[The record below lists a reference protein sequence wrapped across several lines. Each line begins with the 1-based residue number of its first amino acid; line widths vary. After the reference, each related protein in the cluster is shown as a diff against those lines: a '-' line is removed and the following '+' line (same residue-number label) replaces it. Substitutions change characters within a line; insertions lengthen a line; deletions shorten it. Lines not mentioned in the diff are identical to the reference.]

1 MILTVD
7 CGNTNI
13 VMTLFSEDGG
23 AVLASWRLRT
33 LPLADADRLAHSVTE
48 QIAGLENTSALQQV
62 VVATVV
68 PGAADSLHE
77 MALLLT
83 QKPPMMLS
91 DPDISLPLEI
101 DVLSPHEV
109 GEDRLVNV
117 AGLDAD
123 TSLPCLIID
132 FGTATTI
139 DLVCASETSTGLPI
153 YAGGIITPG
162 VHRSVEALV
171 AAAAKLEP
179 IEIAEFDSA
188 LPVLGRNTDEAMK
201 SGILWGYVCLINGLI
216 DRLEV
221 SQGIRCDAVATG
233 GLAPVFAPHIPK
245 ITKIDS
251 HLTNRG
257 LYHIY
262 RQNR

>member
-13 VMTLFSEDGG
+13 VMTLFSDADG
-23 AVLASWRLRT
+23 AVISSWRLQT
-33 LPLADADRLAHSVTE
+33 MPVADADTLAHSVSRKMAE
-48 QIAGLENTSALQQV
+48 LEHASPLQRVIIASVVPQANAGLHQ
-62 VVATVV
+62 
-68 PGAADSLHE
+68 
-77 MALLLT
+77 MAHMLT
-83 QKPPMMLS
+83 QRPPLTLS
-91 DPDISLPLEI
+91 DPDIILPLEI
-101 DVLSPHEV
+101 DVLSPSEV

-117 AGLDAD
+117 AGLDAE
-123 TSLPCLIID
+123 TALPCLIID

-139 DLVCASETSTGLPI
+139 DLVRASGTKAGLPV

-171 AAAAKLEP
+171 AAAAKLKP
-179 IEIAEFDSA
+179 IEIAAFDSNM
-188 LPVLGRNTDEAMK
+188 PVLGRNTDEAMK
-201 SGILWGYVCLINGLI
+201 SGILWGYVSLINGLI
-216 DRLEV
+216 DRLET
-221 SQGIRCDAVATG
+221 SQAIRCDAIATG

>member
-13 VMTLFSEDGG
+13 VMTLFSEDDG

-48 QIAGLENTSALQQV
+48 QMAGLENTSALQQV

-139 DLVCASETSTGLPI
+139 DLVRASETATGLPI

-179 IEIAEFDSA
+179 IEIAEFDST

-233 GLAPVFAPHIPK
+233 GLAPVFA
-245 ITKIDS
+245 
-251 HLTNRG
+251 
-257 LYHIY
+257 
-262 RQNR
+262 

>member
-13 VMTLFSEDGG
+13 VMTLFSAIDDT
-23 AVLASWRLRT
+23 VIASWRLQT
-33 LPLADADRLAHSVTE
+33 HGLADADELAKNISET
-48 QIAGLENTSALQQV
+48 IATQAIPDKIEHLVLAS
-62 VVATVV
+62 VV
-68 PGAADSLHE
+68 PKANPVLHE
-77 MALLLT
+77 MAILLT
-83 QKPPMMLS
+83 GEPALTIS
-91 DPDISLPLEI
+91 DPDIRLPLEI

-117 AGLDAD
+117 AGLDE
-123 TSLPCLIID
+123 SSILPCLIID

-139 DLVCASETSTGLPI
+139 DLVRAPHEQGGLPV

-171 AAAAKLEP
+171 AAAAKLKP
-179 IEIAEFDSA
+179 IEIQAFDSS
-188 LPVLGRNTDEAMK
+188 LPVLGKNTTQAME

-216 DRLEV
+216 DKLEA
-221 SQGIRCDAVATG
+221 SESRHCNAIATG

-262 RQNR
+262 KQNR